1 MHRIETALDN
11 PARETFAAN
20 AQTET
25 VVAEVLLKR
34 EDGGWELRH
43 IVDASRTT
51 GDLRIVSV
59 QDLRELAQWSERG
72 AFRPLKSAPNL
83 RAGWRCSV
91 ANETDLESALNRLY
105 PGFLADW
112 YAARGSTLPIT
123 NYREFTQRQTGMYRI
138 TQHLTDRQAAEA
150 IRACCHPKFCLKQRL
165 WTVEGLP
172 SDRAETKSLIP
183 CLEPCAVL
191 LEFARTA
198 ARLEQADQREAAKMQ
213 SGLAA
218 RTDIREADFSAPENP
233 RRIQLALEKM
243 ESSLH
248 AGQ

>member
-1 MHRIETALDN
+1 M
-11 PARETFAAN
+11 
-20 AQTET
+20 
-25 VVAEVLLKR
+25 
-34 EDGGWELRH
+34 RH
-43 IVDASRTT
+43 IADENRAT
-51 GDLRIVSV
+51 GDLRNVSV
-59 QDLRELAQWSERG
+59 EDLRDLAQWSERG

-83 RAGWRCSV
+83 RAGWKCLV
-91 ANETDLESALNRLY
+91 TNETALESALNRLY

-123 NYREFTQRQTGMYRI
+123 NYREFTRRQTGMYRI
-138 TQHLTDRQAAEA
+138 TQQLTDHQAGES
-150 IRACCHPKFCLKQRL
+150 IRACCHPTFCLKQRL

-183 CLEPCAVL
+183 CLEPCAVM

-198 ARLEQADQREAAKMQ
+198 ARLEQASQREAAEVQ
-213 SGLAA
+213 SGLAG

>member
-1 MHRIETALDN
+1 LEN
-11 PARETFAAN
+11 PARVAFAAQ
-20 AQTET
+20 AQTQT
-25 VVAEVLLKR
+25 LVAQVLLKR
-34 EDGGWELRH
+34 EGAGWELRH
-43 IVDASRTT
+43 IADANRAIS
-51 GDLRIVSV
+51 DLRNVSV
-59 QDLRELAQWSERG
+59 EDLRELAQWNERG

-83 RAGWRCSV
+83 RAGWKCSV
-91 ANETDLESALNRLY
+91 TNETALESALSRLY

-112 YAARGSTLPIT
+112 YAARQSTLPIT

-138 TQHLTDRQAAEA
+138 TQQLTDRQAGEA
-150 IRACCHPKFCLKQRL
+150 IRACCHPTFCLKQRL

-172 SDRAETKSLIP
+172 SDRAGTKSLIP
-183 CLEPCAVL
+183 CLEPCAVM

-198 ARLEQADQREAAKMQ
+198 ARLEQADQREAPEVQ
-213 SGLAA
+213 SGLAG